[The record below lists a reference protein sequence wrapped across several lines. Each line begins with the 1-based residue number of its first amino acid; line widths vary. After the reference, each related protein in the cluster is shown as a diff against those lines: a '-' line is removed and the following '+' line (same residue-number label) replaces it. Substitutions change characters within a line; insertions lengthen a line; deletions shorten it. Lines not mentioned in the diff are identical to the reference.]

1 MDFLND
7 FIKAEPKLFE
17 EQSNHQ
23 KKEES
28 KIQEVLENKRNQQE
42 EQKEEFSTVGVAPE
56 DIYNEERPDNDRSS
70 PAAEGEAEENEVVIP
85 QAASLLFD
93 DAPNTV
99 DLLQ

>member
-28 KIQEVLENKRNQQE
+28 KIQEVLENKRN
-42 EQKEEFSTVGVAPE
+42 
-56 DIYNEERPDNDRSS
+56 
-70 PAAEGEAEENEVVIP
+70 
-85 QAASLLFD
+85 
-93 DAPNTV
+93 
-99 DLLQ
+99 